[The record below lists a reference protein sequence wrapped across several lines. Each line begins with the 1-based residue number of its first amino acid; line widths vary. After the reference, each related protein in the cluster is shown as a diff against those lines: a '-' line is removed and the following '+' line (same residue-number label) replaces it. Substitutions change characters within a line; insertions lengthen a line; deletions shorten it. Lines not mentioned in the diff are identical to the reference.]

1 MTLRLREVPLALDE
15 SEDLLP
21 VRIAEELEIDT
32 NAIRDLRT
40 VRRGVDA
47 RRKSRILFVHTVEFS
62 IENEEEIL
70 AKFAGHPRL
79 ERVTELVPE
88 IRPRMPTGQRALVV
102 GMGPAGLFAALALA
116 RSGAQ
121 VTLIDRGCRVEERVP
136 AVERFWR
143 DGTLDP
149 ENNVQFGEGGAG
161 TFSDGKLT
169 TRLNHPL
176 TTEVLRTLVE
186 CGAPAEIL
194 IQAKPHIGSDRLRLV
209 LIRLRQKLLALG
221 VEIRYKER
229 LTGLEMYSGRVSAG
243 LSSSGA
249 LIPCDSLVLALGHS
263 ARDTYELLAKEGVRL
278 EAKPFAIGVRVEHP
292 RALINTIQYGIP
304 DHPRLPAADYAL
316 AWNDPQ
322 SQRGIYSFCM
332 CPGGEVILSSSA
344 LGEVVVN
351 GMSRLRRDSSY
362 SNSALVVTVRPEDFP
377 GSDPLAGVRFQR
389 HWEEAA
395 FCCGGGDYFAPAQNL
410 MTFLGGKEVLAPV
423 STRPGVREADLNTV
437 LPAFVSA
444 GLRRALPHFE
454 RKMRGF
460 ITNEATLIG
469 VETRTS
475 APLRILRDEEGESLS
490 HPGLYPVGEGAGYA
504 GGIMS
509 AAIDGLRSAQ
519 FIVKKSINSKHQES
533 L

>member
-1 MTLRLREVPLALDE
+1 MTLRLRGVPLTLDE
-15 SEDLLP
+15 SEEFLALR
-21 VRIAEELEIDT
+21 VAEELAISVET
-32 NAIRDLRT
+32 IRDLRM
-40 VRRGVDA
+40 VRRGIDA
-47 RRKSRILFVHTVEFS
+47 RRKSCILLVHTVEFS
-62 IENEEEIL
+62 LENEDEIL
-70 AKFAGHPRL
+70 RRFAGHPRL
-79 ERVTELVPE
+79 EKVSDLLPE
-88 IRPRMPTGQRALVV
+88 RLTTLPPGHRSLVV

-116 RSGAQ
+116 LGGAR
-121 VTLIDRGCRVEERVP
+121 VTLIDRGCPVEERVP
-136 AVERFWR
+136 AVEQFWR
-143 DGTLDP
+143 DGNLDP

-176 TTEVLRTLVE
+176 TNEVLRTLVA

-194 IQAKPHIGSDRLRLV
+194 IQAKPHIGTDRLRLV

-221 VEIRYKER
+221 VELRYKER
-229 LTGLEMYSGRVSAG
+229 LIGLEMHSSTIQAG
-243 LSSSGA
+243 LCSSGTR
-249 LIPCDSLVLALGHS
+249 LPCDSLVLALGHS
-263 ARDTYELLAKEGVRL
+263 ARDTYELLAREGVRL
-278 EAKPFAIGVRVEHP
+278 EAKPFAIGLRVEHP
-292 RALINTIQYGIP
+292 RTLINTIQYGIP

-316 AWNDPQ
+316 AWNDPE
-322 SQRGIYSFCM
+322 SRRGIYSFCM

-344 LGEVVVN
+344 AGEVVVN
-351 GMSRLRRDSSY
+351 GMSRLRRDTPY
-362 SNSALVVTVRPEDFP
+362 SNSALVVTVRPDDFS

-395 FCCGGGDYFAPAQNL
+395 FLCGGGDYYAPAQNL
-410 MTFLGGKEVLAPV
+410 MTFLGGKGSLSRV
-423 STRPGVREADLNTV
+423 STRPGVREADLSTI
-437 LPAFVSA
+437 LPAFVSE

-475 APLRILRDEEGESLS
+475 APLRILRNEQGESLS
-490 HPGLYPVGEGAGYA
+490 HAGLYPAGEGAGYA

-509 AAIDGLRSAQ
+509 AAIDGLRIAQ
-519 FIVKKSINSKHQES
+519 FIGEKHIHSKHQES

>member
-1 MTLRLREVPLALDE
+1 MTLRLREVPLTLDE
-15 SEDLLP
+15 SEELLALR
-21 VRIAEELEIDT
+21 VAEELAISVA
-32 NAIRDLRT
+32 AIRELRL
-40 VRRGVDA
+40 VRRGIDA
-47 RRKSRILFVHTVEFS
+47 RRKARILLVHTVEFS
-62 IENEEEIL
+62 LENEEEVL
-70 AKFAGHPRL
+70 RRFFGHPRL
-79 ERVTELVPE
+79 ERVSELLPE
-88 IRPRMPTGQRALVV
+88 DLTALPPGHRSLVV

-116 RSGAQ
+116 LRGAR
-121 VTLIDRGCRVEERVP
+121 VTIIDRGCPVEERVP

-169 TRLNHPL
+169 TRLNHPF
-176 TTEVLRTLVE
+176 TSEVLRTLVA

-194 IQAKPHIGSDRLRLV
+194 IQAKPHIGTDRLRLV

-221 VEIRYKER
+221 VELRYKER
-229 LTGLEMYSGRVSAG
+229 LIGLEMHATTIQAG
-243 LSSSGA
+243 LCSSGTR
-249 LIPCDSLVLALGHS
+249 LPCDSLVLAVGHS
-263 ARDTYELLAKEGVRL
+263 ARDTYELLAQEGVRL
-278 EAKPFAIGVRVEHP
+278 EAKPFAIGLRVEHP
-292 RALINTIQYGIP
+292 RTLINTIQYGLS

-344 LGEVVVN
+344 VGEVVVN
-351 GMSRLRRDSSY
+351 GMSRLRRDSPY
-362 SNSALVVTVRPEDFP
+362 SNSALVVTVRPEDFN
-377 GSDPLAGVRFQR
+377 GSDALSGVRFQR

-395 FCCGGGDYFAPAQNL
+395 FRCGGSDYYAPAQNL
-410 MTFLGGKEVLAPV
+410 MSFLGGKGALARV
-423 STRPGVREADLNTV
+423 STRPGVREADLTTI

-460 ITNEATLIG
+460 ITSEATLIG
-469 VETRTS
+469 IESRTS
-475 APLRILRDEEGESLS
+475 APLRILRNEEGESLS
-490 HPGLYPVGEGAGYA
+490 HPGLYPAGEGAGYA

-509 AAIDGLRSAQ
+509 AAIDGLRIAR
-519 FIVKKSINSKHQES
+519 FIGEKHLHLKPQEY

>member
-15 SEDLLP
+15 SEDLLLQR
-21 VRIAEELEIDT
+21 VAEELSITAAEIE
-32 NAIRDLRT
+32 NLRL
-40 VRRGVDA
+40 VRRGIDA

-62 IENEEEIL
+62 LRNEAEIL
-70 AKFAGHPRL
+70 ARCAGHPRL
-79 ERVTELVPE
+79 ERVAEVVPE
-88 IRPRMPTGQRALVV
+88 ASLRISAKHRSLVV

-116 RSGAQ
+116 RSGAL
-121 VTLIDRGCRVEERVP
+121 VTLIDRGGAVEERVP

-176 TTEVLRTLVE
+176 TSEVLQTLVD

-194 IQAKPHIGSDRLRLV
+194 LQAKPHIGTDRLRLV
-209 LIRLRQKLLALG
+209 LIRLRQKLQSLG
-221 VEIRYKER
+221 VDIRYKTR
-229 LTGLEMYSGRVSAG
+229 LSGMEMHAGRISAG
-243 LSSSGA
+243 LCHTGEP
-249 LIPCDSLVLALGHS
+249 IPCDSLLLALGHS
-263 ARDTYELLAKEGVRL
+263 ARDTYALLAEAGVHL
-278 EAKPFAIGVRVEHP
+278 QAKPFAIGLRVEHP
-292 RALINTIQYGIP
+292 RATINTIQYGIP

-316 AWNDPQ
+316 AWNDPE

-332 CPGGEVILSSSA
+332 CPGGEVIISSSA
-344 LGEVVVN
+344 AGEVVVN
-351 GMSRLRRDSSY
+351 GMSRLRRDTPY
-362 SNSALVVTVRPEDFP
+362 SNSALVVTVRPDDFRHR
-377 GSDPLAGVRFQR
+377 DPLAGIRFQR
-389 HWEEAA
+389 QWEEAA
-395 FCCGGGDYFAPAQNL
+395 FCRGGNSYFAPAQNL
-410 MTFLGGKEVLAPV
+410 ISFLGGKEALLP
-423 STRPGVREADLNTV
+423 SSPRPGVCEADLATV
-437 LPAFVSA
+437 LPAFVTS

-460 ITNEATLIG
+460 VTREATLFG

-475 APLRILRDEEGESLS
+475 SPLRIVRNDQGESLS

-509 AAIDGLRSAQ
+509 AALDGLRSARH
-519 FIVKKSINSKHQES
+519 IIEKSITLKDQES

>member
-1 MTLRLREVPLALDE
+1 MTLRLREVPLTLDE
-15 SEDLLP
+15 SEELIPLR
-21 VRIAEELEIDT
+21 VAEEL
-32 NAIRDLRT
+32 AISASAIHDLRL
-40 VRRGVDA
+40 VRRGIDA
-47 RRKSRILFVHTVEFS
+47 RRKSRILLVHTVEFS
-62 IENEEEIL
+62 LANEEEIL
-70 AKFAGHPRL
+70 VRLAGHPRL
-79 ERVTELVPE
+79 EKVAELLPE
-88 IRPRMPTGQRALVV
+88 RMTTMAPGHRALVV
-102 GMGPAGLFAALALA
+102 GMGPAGLFSALALA
-116 RSGAQ
+116 RSGAR
-121 VTLIDRGCRVEERVP
+121 VTLIDRGCPVEERVP

-176 TTEVLRTLVE
+176 TSEVLRTLVE

-194 IQAKPHIGSDRLRLV
+194 IQAKPHIGTDRLRLV
-209 LIRLRQKLLALG
+209 LIRLRQKLLALD
-221 VEIRYKER
+221 VELRYQER
-229 LTGLEMYSGRVSAG
+229 LSGLEMHSSAISAG
-243 LSSSGA
+243 LCSSGTR
-249 LIPCDSLVLALGHS
+249 LPCDSLVLALGHS
-263 ARDTYELLAKEGVRL
+263 ARDTYELLAREGVRL
-278 EAKPFAIGVRVEHP
+278 EAKPFAIGLRVEHP
-292 RALINTIQYGIP
+292 RVLINAIQYGISE
-304 DHPRLPAADYAL
+304 HPRLPAADYAL

-344 LGEVVVN
+344 KGEVVVN
-351 GMSRLRRDSSY
+351 GMSRLQRDSPY
-362 SNSALVVTVRPEDFP
+362 SNSALVVTVRPDDFA

-395 FCCGGGDYFAPAQNL
+395 FRCGGSDYYAPAQNL
-410 MTFLGGKEVLAPV
+410 MTFLGGKGVLSSV
-423 STRPGVREADLNTV
+423 TTRPGVREADLSTV
-437 LPAFVSA
+437 LPVFVSE
-444 GLRRALPHFE
+444 GLRQAIPHFE

-475 APLRILRDEEGESLS
+475 APLRILRGEQGESLS

-519 FIVKKSINSKHQES
+519 FIGKKFINSKHQES

>member
-15 SEDLLP
+15 SEELLP
-21 VRIAEELEIDT
+21 VRIAEEL
-32 NAIRDLRT
+32 AIHVGAIKNLRM

-62 IENEEEIL
+62 LENEEEIL
-70 AKFAGHPRL
+70 VKFAGHPRL
-79 ERVTELVPE
+79 ERVPEFVPE
-88 IRPRMPTGQRALVV
+88 ILIKMSPGHRVLVV
-102 GMGPAGLFAALALA
+102 GMGPAGLFSALELA

-121 VTLIDRGCRVEERVP
+121 VTLIDRGCPVEERVP

-169 TRLNHPL
+169 TRLNHPF
-176 TTEVLRTLVE
+176 TTEVLRTLVA

-194 IQAKPHIGSDRLRLV
+194 IQAKPHIGTDRLRLV

-221 VEIRYKER
+221 VEMRYQER
-229 LTGLEMYSGRVSAG
+229 LVGLEMHSGRVSAG
-243 LSSSGA
+243 LCSSGEH
-249 LIPCDSLVLALGHS
+249 IPCDNLVLALGHS
-263 ARDTYELLAKEGVRL
+263 ARDTYALLAREEVRL
-278 EAKPFAIGVRVEHP
+278 EAKPFAIGVRAEHP
-292 RALINTIQYGIP
+292 RALINTIQYGIS
-304 DHPRLPAADYAL
+304 DHLRLPAADYSL

-322 SQRGIYSFCM
+322 SKRGIYSFCM

-351 GMSRLRRDSSY
+351 GMSRLCRDSPY
-362 SNSALVVTVRPEDFP
+362 SNSALVVTVRPDDF
-377 GSDPLAGVRFQR
+377 GDSDPLAGVRFQQ
-389 HWEEAA
+389 HWEEVA
-395 FCCGGGDYFAPAQNL
+395 FRCGGGDYFAPAQNL
-410 MTFLGGKEVLAPV
+410 MTFIGGKGVLAQV
-423 STRPGVREADLNTV
+423 STRPGVREADLTTV
-437 LPAFVSA
+437 LPYFVSE

-475 APLRILRDEEGESLS
+475 APLRILRGEQGESLS

-509 AAIDGLRSAQ
+509 AAIDGLRSAR
-519 FIVKKSINSKHQES
+519 FIGEKSINSKDQES

>member
-15 SEDLLP
+15 TEALLP
-21 VRIAEELEIDT
+21 VRIAEELAIPVET
-32 NAIRDLRT
+32 IRDMRL
-40 VRRGVDA
+40 VRRGIDS
-47 RRKSRILFVHTVEFS
+47 RRKSRILLVHTVEFTL
-62 IENEEEIL
+62 ENEQEVL
-70 AKFAGHPRL
+70 PRLAGHPRL
-79 ERVTELVPE
+79 ERVPE
-88 IRPRMPTGQRALVV
+88 ILPEINLKMVSGHRVLVV
-102 GMGPAGLFAALALA
+102 GIGPAGLFSALALA
-116 RSGAQ
+116 RSGAE
-121 VTLIDRGCRVEERVP
+121 VTLIDRGCPVEERVP

-176 TTEVLRTLVE
+176 TSEVLNILVE

-194 IQAKPHIGSDRLRLV
+194 VQAKPHIGTDRLRLV

-221 VEIRYKER
+221 VELRYKER
-229 LTGLEMYSGRVSAG
+229 LSGLEVHSSTIRAG
-243 LSSSGA
+243 LCSSGA
-249 LIPCDSLVLALGHS
+249 RLPCDSLVLALGHS
-263 ARDTYELLAKEGVRL
+263 ARDTYELLAREGVRL
-278 EAKPFAIGVRVEHP
+278 EAKPFAIGLRVEHP
-292 RALINTIQYGIP
+292 RVLINTIQYGLSE
-304 DHPRLPAADYAL
+304 HPRLPAADYAL
-316 AWNDPQ
+316 AWNDPH

-344 LGEVVVN
+344 AGEVVVN
-351 GMSRLRRDSSY
+351 GMSRLRRDSHH
-362 SNSALVVTVRPEDFP
+362 SNSALVVTVRPEDFA

-395 FCCGGGDYFAPAQNL
+395 FRSGGGDYYAPAQNL
-410 MTFLGGKEVLAPV
+410 MTFLGGKGVLSSV
-423 STRPGVREADLNTV
+423 TTRPGVREADLATV
-437 LPAFVSA
+437 LPGFVA
-444 GLRRALPHFE
+444 EGLRQALPHFD

-460 ITNEATLIG
+460 ITGEATLIG

-475 APLRILRDEEGESLS
+475 APLRILRNEEGESLS
-490 HPGLYPVGEGAGYA
+490 HSGLYPAGEGAGYA

-509 AAIDGLRSAQ
+509 AAIDGLRISRLIGKK
-519 FIVKKSINSKHQES
+519 FIHPEHQES

>member
-1 MTLRLREVPLALDE
+1 MTLRLREIPLALDE

-21 VRIAEELEIDT
+21 LRIAEDLTISAD
-32 NAIRDLRT
+32 AIRDLRI
-40 VRRGVDA
+40 VRRGIDA
-47 RRKSRILFVHTVEFS
+47 RRKSRILFVYTVEFS
-62 IENEEEIL
+62 LANEAAIL
-70 AKFAGHPRL
+70 IKCAGHSRL
-79 ERVTELVPE
+79 EKVFAPVAEVLPKMSFVHRS
-88 IRPRMPTGQRALVV
+88 LVV
-102 GMGPAGLFAALALA
+102 GMGPAGLFAALELA
-116 RSGAQ
+116 RRGAE
-121 VTLIDRGCRVEERVP
+121 VTLIDRGASVEDRVP

-143 DGTLDP
+143 DGILDP

-176 TTEVLRTLVE
+176 TSEILRTLVD
-186 CGAPAEIL
+186 CGAPPEIL

-221 VEIRYKER
+221 VTIRYQER
-229 LTGLEMYSGRVSAG
+229 LTGLDMLSGRISAG
-243 LSSSGA
+243 HCSSGEH
-249 LIPCDSLVLALGHS
+249 IQCDSLVLALGHS
-263 ARDTYELLAKEGVRL
+263 ARDTYAYLSDAGVRL
-278 EAKPFAIGVRVEHP
+278 EAKPFAVGVRVEHP
-292 RALINTIQYGIP
+292 RALINTIQYGMSDP
-304 DHPRLPAADYAL
+304 PRLPAADYAL

-322 SQRGIYSFCM
+322 TMRGIYSFCM

-344 LGEVVVN
+344 AGEVVVN
-351 GMSRLRRDSSY
+351 GMSRLRRDSPY

-377 GSDPLAGVRFQR
+377 SSDPLAGLRFQR

-395 FCCGGGDYFAPAQNL
+395 FRCGGGDYFAPAQNL
-410 MTFLGGKEVLAPV
+410 MAFLGGKAALARA
-423 STRPGVREADLNTV
+423 STRPGVREADLTTV
-437 LPAFVSA
+437 LPAFVSE

-454 RKMRGF
+454 HKMRGF

-475 APLRILRDEEGESLS
+475 APLRILRNDQGESLS
-490 HPGLYPVGEGAGYA
+490 HSGLYPVGEGAGYA

-509 AAIDGLRSAQ
+509 AAIDGLRSARS
-519 FIVKKSINSKHQES
+519 IAEKSIHSTYQES

>member
-1 MTLRLREVPLALDE
+1 MTLRLREVPLTLEE
-15 SEDLLP
+15 SEDLIP
-21 VRIAEELEIDT
+21 QRVAEELAIPIDT
-32 NAIRDLRT
+32 IRDLRL
-40 VRRGVDA
+40 VRRGIDA
-47 RRKSRILFVHTVEFS
+47 RRKSRILLVHTVEFS
-62 IENEEEIL
+62 LENEEEIL
-70 AKFAGHPRL
+70 VRLAGHPRL
-79 ERVTELVPE
+79 ERVPE
-88 IRPRMPTGQRALVV
+88 SLPERLTTITPGHRALVV

-116 RSGAQ
+116 RSGAK
-121 VTLIDRGCRVEERVP
+121 VTLIDRGCPVEERVP

-176 TTEVLRTLVE
+176 TSEVLRILVE

-194 IQAKPHIGSDRLRLV
+194 IQAKPHIGTDRLRLV

-221 VEIRYKER
+221 VELRYQEC
-229 LTGLEMYSGRVSAG
+229 LTGLEMSSAAIRAG
-243 LSSSGA
+243 LCSSGA
-249 LIPCDSLVLALGHS
+249 RLPCDSLVLALGHS
-263 ARDTYELLAKEGVRL
+263 ARDTYELLAREGVRL
-278 EAKPFAIGVRVEHP
+278 ETKPFAIGLRIEHP
-292 RALINTIQYGIP
+292 RALINTIQYGIAE
-304 DHPRLPAADYAL
+304 HPRLPAADYAL
-316 AWNDPQ
+316 AWNDPH

-344 LGEVVVN
+344 PGEVVVN
-351 GMSRLRRDSSY
+351 GMSRLRRDSPY
-362 SNSALVVTVRPEDFP
+362 SNSALVVTVRPEDFA
-377 GSDPLAGVRFQR
+377 GSDPLAGLRFQR

-395 FCCGGGDYFAPAQNL
+395 FRCGGGDYYAPAQNL
-410 MTFLGGKEVLAPV
+410 MSFIGGKGSLAFV
-423 STRPGVREADLNTV
+423 TTRPGVREADLTTV
-437 LPAFVSA
+437 LPVFVSE

-460 ITNEATLIG
+460 ISNEATLIG

-475 APLRILRDEEGESLS
+475 APLRILRGEAGESLS
-490 HPGLYPVGEGAGYA
+490 HSGLYPVGEGAGYA

-509 AAIDGLRSAQ
+509 AAIDGLRSAL
-519 FIVKKSINSKHQES
+519 FIGKKSINSKHQES

>member
-15 SEDLLP
+15 SESLLP
-21 VRIAEELEIDT
+21 VRIAQELSIPVETIT
-32 NAIRDLRT
+32 T
-40 VRRGVDA
+40 MQVVRRGIDS
-47 RRKSRILFVHTVEFS
+47 RRKSRILLVHTVEFS
-62 IENEEEIL
+62 LGNEEEIL
-70 AKFAGHPRL
+70 LRLAGHPRL
-79 ERVTELVPE
+79 EKIIEPVPE
-88 IRPRMPTGQRALVV
+88 IVTRISPGHRSLVV
-102 GMGPAGLFAALALA
+102 GMGPAGLFSALALA

-121 VTLIDRGCRVEERVP
+121 VTLIDRGCPVEERVP

-176 TTEVLRTLVE
+176 TSEVLGVLVE

-194 IQAKPHIGSDRLRLV
+194 VQAKPHIGTDRLRLV

-221 VEIRYKER
+221 VELRYKER
-229 LTGLEMYSGRVSAG
+229 LNGLEMHSSTIRAG
-243 LSSSGA
+243 LCSSGA
-249 LIPCDSLVLALGHS
+249 RLPCDSLVLALGHS
-263 ARDTYELLAKEGVRL
+263 ARDTYDLLAREGVRL
-278 EAKPFAIGVRVEHP
+278 EAKPFAIGLRVEHP
-292 RALINTIQYGIP
+292 SALINSIQFGMSS
-304 DHPRLPAADYAL
+304 HPRLPAADYAL

-344 LGEVVVN
+344 AGELVVN
-351 GMSRLRRDSSY
+351 GMSRLRRDSPY
-362 SNSALVVTVRPEDFP
+362 SNSALVVTVRPDDFP
-377 GSDPLAGVRFQR
+377 GSDSLAGVRFQR

-395 FCCGGGDYFAPAQNL
+395 FRSGGGDYYAPAQNL
-410 MTFLGGKEVLAPV
+410 MTFLGGKGILMQGT
-423 STRPGVREADLNTV
+423 TRPGVREADLSAV
-437 LPAFVSA
+437 LPAFVSE

-460 ITNEATLIG
+460 VTNEATLIG
-469 VETRTS
+469 IESRTS
-475 APLRILRDEEGESLS
+475 APLRILRGEEGESLS
-490 HPGLYPVGEGAGYA
+490 HAGLYPAGEGAGYA

-509 AAIDGLRSAQ
+509 AAIDGLRIAR
-519 FIVKKSINSKHQES
+519 FIVKKNINSEHQES

>member
-15 SEDLLP
+15 SEELLP
-21 VRIAEELEIDT
+21 GRVAEELAISVE
-32 NAIRDLRT
+32 AIRNLRT
-40 VRRGVDA
+40 VRRGIDA

-62 IENEEEIL
+62 VENEEEIL
-70 AKFAGHPRL
+70 AKFPGHPRL
-79 ERVTELVPE
+79 ERVAEHLPE
-88 IRPRMPTGQRALVV
+88 IMTRMSSGQRVLVV
-102 GMGPAGLFAALALA
+102 GMGPAGLFSALELA

-121 VTLIDRGCRVEERVP
+121 VTLIDRGCPVEERVP

-194 IQAKPHIGSDRLRLV
+194 VQAKPHIGTDRLRLV

-221 VEIRYKER
+221 VEMRYQER
-229 LTGLEMYSGRVSAG
+229 LIGLEMGATCVSAG
-243 LSSSGA
+243 LCCSGA

-263 ARDTYELLAKEGVRL
+263 ARDTYALLADAGVRL
-278 EAKPFAIGVRVEHP
+278 EAKPFAIGVRVDHP
-292 RALINTIQYGIP
+292 CALINTIQYGIS

-316 AWNDPQ
+316 AWNDIQ
-322 SQRGIYSFCM
+322 TKRGIYSFCM

-344 LGEVVVN
+344 SGEVVVN
-351 GMSRLRRDSSY
+351 GMSRLRRDSPY
-362 SNSALVVTVRPEDFP
+362 SNSALVVTVRPDDFP

-395 FCCGGGDYFAPAQNL
+395 FRCGGGDYFAPAQNL
-410 MTFLGGKEVLAPV
+410 MAFLGGKGTLGQVT
-423 STRPGVREADLNTV
+423 TRPGVREADLTTI
-437 LPAFVSA
+437 LPDFVSE

-460 ITNEATLIG
+460 VSNEATLIG

-475 APLRILRDEEGESLS
+475 SPLRILRNEQGESLS

-509 AAIDGLRSAQ
+509 AAIDGLRNAR
-519 FIVKKSINSKHQES
+519 FIVEKSINSKHQES